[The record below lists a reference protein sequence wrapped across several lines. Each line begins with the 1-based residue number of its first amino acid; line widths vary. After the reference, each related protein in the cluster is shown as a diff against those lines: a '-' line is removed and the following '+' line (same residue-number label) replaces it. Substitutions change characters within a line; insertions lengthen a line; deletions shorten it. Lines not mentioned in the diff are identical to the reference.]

1 MMKPSLQLRL
11 GQQLAMTPQLQ
22 QAIRLLQ
29 LPTLELQ
36 AQVLQA
42 LESNVM
48 LEPDED
54 FEATW
59 SAEAAPSEPS
69 DEDGGDEPV
78 VEIGDD
84 WTEPSA
90 AESEAPWSG
99 TGDRELELPDETGR
113 TLRDHL
119 GWQLELAHL
128 PPDALAIGRALVDA
142 INDDG
147 YLTEPLEAIA
157 EALAGEVRTDAA
169 GVARVLAVVQ
179 QLDPSG
185 VGARSV
191 AECIELQLAQL
202 DAATPGLATAL
213 ALAHRHLEL
222 VAGRDLAALQRELR
236 VSGEDLDVAL
246 ALVRSCHPR
255 PGAAFQAGRTEYVV
269 PDVYARRT
277 PQGWI
282 VELNPAALPRVR
294 INEGY
299 AGMITRAPDHAV
311 LRAQLQ
317 EARWLM
323 RSLEIRNDTM
333 LKVARTIVE
342 RQQAFLDRGEES
354 MEPMILKDVAEAV
367 AMHESTISRDHHR
380 QVPAHAARHL
390 RVQVLLLE
398 PGGGRRRRRRL
409 VDRDPCQDPQADRS
423 GGAGPAPLRPAASS
437 RCSPPTAC
445 RWRGAP
451 SRSTA
456 RRSASRPRARAGRL
470 PGADATQD
478 GTQGQEDRA
487 MQLTLTGHHVEVT
500 PPLRDY
506 VRKKLDR
513 VLRHFERV
521 VDVHC
526 VLTVEKLEHKAEA
539 TLGVSGAV
547 IHADAKHEDMYAA
560 IDSLADKLDRL
571 VRKHKEKLSDHHAS
585 EVTRGRPA

>member
-1 MMKPSLQLRL
+1 MMKPSLQLRI

-29 LPTLELQ
+29 LPTIELQ

-48 LEPDED
+48 LEAEED

-59 SAEAAPSEPS
+59 SAEAAPREAE
-69 DEDGGDEPV
+69 DEGGAGDDPV

-90 AESEAPWSG
+90 AESETPWSG

-119 GWQLELAHL
+119 AWQLELAHL
-128 PPDALAIGRALVDA
+128 PADALAIGRAIIDA

-147 YLTEPLEAIA
+147 YLTEPLDAIA
-157 EALAGEVRTDAA
+157 EAVAGDVRTDAA

-185 VGARSV
+185 VGARTV

-202 DAATPGLATAL
+202 DASTPGLATAR

-236 VSGEDLDVAL
+236 VSGGELDVAL

-277 PQGWI
+277 PQGWV
-282 VELNPAALPRVR
+282 VELNPSALPRVR
-294 INEGY
+294 VNEGY

-317 EARWLM
+317 EARWLL

-354 MEPMILKDVAEAV
+354 MQPMILKDVAEAV
-367 AMHESTISRDHHR
+367 GMHESTISRVTTGKYLHTPR
-380 QVPAHAARHL
+380 GIYEFRFFFSSQVA
-390 RVQVLLLE
+390 
-398 PGGGRRRRRRL
+398 G
-409 VDRDPCQDPQADRS
+409 D
-423 GGAGPAPLRPAASS
+423 GGAGVSSTAIRAKIRKLVAQETPGRPLSDQQIVELLAADGVQVA
-437 RCSPPTAC
+437 RRTVAKY
-445 RWRGAP
+445 REALGIAP
-451 SRSTA
+451 SSERRQAAA
-456 RRSASRPRARAGRL
+456 R
-470 PGADATQD
+470 
-478 GTQGQEDRA
+478 
-487 MQLTLTGHHVEVT
+487 
-500 PPLRDY
+500 
-506 VRKKLDR
+506 
-513 VLRHFERV
+513 
-521 VDVHC
+521 
-526 VLTVEKLEHKAEA
+526 
-539 TLGVSGAV
+539 
-547 IHADAKHEDMYAA
+547 
-560 IDSLADKLDRL
+560 
-571 VRKHKEKLSDHHAS
+571 
-585 EVTRGRPA
+585 